1 MNAPHPS
8 QHSPHVSTAL
18 GGGTIAVLAVGAIFA
33 TLLCGGVVAATLFW
47 TITGAPAVL
56 EQANLPLP
64 VIAPP
69 VATPAAVNDWWIDR
83 VLAQVYTTALDTVVT
98 DEQVVERLGE
108 DVGVDIDAAEL
119 YRRPN
124 SGPLEK
130 VETIEFEIAGS
141 KGKGTVTVS
150 VTGSESMD
158 LNTSLQFTKIAVTL
172 SDGSTIEVPLP
183 RNQAV
188 QIR

>member
-1 MNAPHPS
+1 MNAQGPS
-8 QHSPHVSTAL
+8 NRSRQPSAAL
-18 GGGTIAVLAVGAIFA
+18 SGGTIAVLAVGAIVA
-33 TLLCGGVVAATLFW
+33 TLLCGGLAIGTILW
-47 TITGAPAVL
+47 TVTRAPEML
-56 EQANLPLP
+56 EQANLPVP
-64 VIAPP
+64 GFAPP
-69 VATPAAVNDWWIDR
+69 APTRAAVNDWWIDR

-98 DEQVVERLGE
+98 DEQVLERLGE

-119 YRRPN
+119 YRRQN

-130 VETIEFEIAGS
+130 VETIEFDIAGS

-158 LNTSLQFTKIAVTL
+158 LNTSLQFTKITVTL
-172 SDGSTIEVPLP
+172 SDGSTIDVPLP
-183 RNQAV
+183 SNQAV

>member
-1 MNAPHPS
+1 MNASHPS
-8 QHSPHVSTAL
+8 QRSPHVSTAL

-33 TLLCGGVVAATLFW
+33 TLVCGGVVAVTLFW
-47 TITGAPAVL
+47 TITRAPAVL
-56 EQANLPLP
+56 EQANLPVP

-69 VATPAAVNDWWIDR
+69 VATSAAVNDWWIDR

-98 DEQVVERLGE
+98 DERVLERLGE

-119 YRRPN
+119 YRRQET
-124 SGPLEK
+124 GPLAK

-150 VTGSESMD
+150 VSGSENMELD
-158 LNTSLQFTKIAVTL
+158 TNLQFTEITVTL
-172 SDGSTIEVPLP
+172 SDGSAIDVPLP
-183 RNQAV
+183 SNQAV